1 MNIGLICR
9 TKTFVLRKDQNTRI
23 TAMDEREHIIGKV
36 RLYKKLVTEHFPVPI
51 EQFWLF
57 GSFAKNNAHKDSDID
72 VALVVN
78 HLDEDY
84 SVLKTEPVLWRLKR
98 QIDLRIEPHVI
109 ARDTDYAG
117 MLDEI
122 QHSGIQIT

>member
-1 MNIGLICR
+1 M
-9 TKTFVLRKDQNTRI
+9 V
-23 TAMDEREHIIGKV
+23 M
-36 RLYKKLVTEHFPVPI
+36 EHFPVPI

-57 GSFAKNNAHKDSDID
+57 GSHAKNSAHEDSDID
-72 VALVVN
+72 IALVVN
-78 HLDEDY
+78 HLDKDY

-117 MLDEI
+117 ILNEI
-122 QHSGIQIT
+122 QNTGIQIT